1 MLLRSLSVFTALTL
15 ALGCGDGGT
24 STPGGIEREDD
35 GGVATNATNPYGAE
49 YPSANVGRVARKGSA
64 AGNTIENFRFQG
76 YPDGVVGDLK
86 PMQMADFYD
95 PELRSN
101 IRLIHIQASGSWCP
115 VCRQE
120 TQAVKAKLAEWREK
134 GVVWIL
140 SMAEG
145 SVGGR
150 PSDKDD
156 LDKWIKQ
163 YDLDHPAWLDSGN
176 AQLGVFYNAAAM
188 PWNATIDATTME
200 IVDSH
205 VGFSGIEGLE
215 RDFDK
220 WLGEIKERTGK

>member
-1 MLLRSLSVFTALTL
+1 MLLRSLTVFTALTL
-15 ALGCGDGGT
+15 ALGCGDSGT
-24 STPGGIEREDD
+24 STPGGLNRDEDE
-35 GGVATNATNPYGAE
+35 AALNTNPYGIA
-49 YPSANVGRVARKGSA
+49 YPSENVGRTARKGST

-76 YPDGVVGDLK
+76 YPDGVVGELK
-86 PMQMADFYD
+86 PMKMADFYD

-120 TQAVKAKLAEWREK
+120 TQAVKPKLDEWREK

-145 SVGGR
+145 AVGGS
-150 PSDKDD
+150 PSDQGD
-156 LDKWIKQ
+156 LDKWIQ
-163 YDLDHPAWLDSGN
+163 RYELSHPAWLDSGN

-205 VGFSGIEGLE
+205 VGFSGVEGLE
-215 RDFDK
+215 SDFNK
-220 WLGEIKERTGK
+220 WLDEIAGRTGK